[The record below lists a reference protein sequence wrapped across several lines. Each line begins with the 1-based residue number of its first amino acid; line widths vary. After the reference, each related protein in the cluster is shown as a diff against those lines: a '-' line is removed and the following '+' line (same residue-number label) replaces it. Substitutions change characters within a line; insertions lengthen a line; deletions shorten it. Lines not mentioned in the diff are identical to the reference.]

1 MTKEY
6 FDDHFYKENCRLRGV
21 SVERDPNEEAPILG
35 EDIRDTLDR
44 IKFDSEDPNE
54 DKFWV
59 PVRRLDKGTDRPFVP
74 ARQRAELIAALECVD
89 FVVMF
94 GASTP
99 LALIKQLRPDVLA
112 KGGDWAM
119 DEIVGAKELLGWGGE
134 VRRLR
139 EVPGIRTTLLARKIR
154 RA

>member
-44 IKFDSEDPNE
+44 IKFDSNDPNE

-59 PVRRLDKGTDRPFVP
+59 PVRRLDKDRHIEPRKGCCCACSTCCCGPERETGADGMIEGGSV
-74 ARQRAELIAALECVD
+74 LISL
-89 FVVMF
+89 
-94 GASTP
+94 T
-99 LALIKQLRPDVLA
+99 VLPKA
-112 KGGDWAM
+112 KAM
-119 DEIVGAKELLGWGGE
+119 KN
-134 VRRLR
+134 
-139 EVPGIRTTLLARKIR
+139 
-154 RA
+154 